1 MLYLK
6 KYPYK
11 AVIIHFV
18 LFNTILSFLLA
29 GAISV
34 LLKFDSSRQF
44 VLHDFLVSLG
54 ENFLYLFFIPTIIT
68 TIFVSIFKI
77 KDNAIGRKMVF
88 LITFLMPSIIIWITT
103 CAFQKE
109 DACFIGISIIYFLC
123 GIPIIINSM
132 FQIYWLKKI
141 FREIN

>member
-6 KYPYK
+6 KYQYK

-18 LFNTILSFLLA
+18 LFNKILSFLLA

-54 ENFLYLFFIPTIIT
+54 ENFLYLFFITTIIT

-77 KDNAIGRKMVF
+77 KDNAIGRKLLF
-88 LITFLMPSIIIWITT
+88 LINFFLPSIIIWITT
-103 CAFQKE
+103 CAVQKV